1 MKTETIRISKEL
13 RDELRILKVSWHKRS
28 LNEVIAELVKHRRF
42 EEIGALKI
50 EVKNGDLLRRV

>member
-28 LNEVIAELVKHRRF
+28 LNEVVAELVKRCRF
-42 EEIGALKI
+42 EELGALKI
-50 EVKNGDLLRRV
+50 EVKDK